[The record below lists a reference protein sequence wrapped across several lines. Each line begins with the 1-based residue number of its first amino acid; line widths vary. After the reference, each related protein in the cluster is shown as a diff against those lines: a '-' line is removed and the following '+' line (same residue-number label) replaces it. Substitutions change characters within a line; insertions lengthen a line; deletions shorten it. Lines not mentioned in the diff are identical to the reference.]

1 MSKRRFEG
9 DPLEAVRRID
19 PIDPLTVPADTTGA
33 HARALFQEV
42 ISMNDTET
50 RTSEAPRRQPWMRR
64 VALGAGM
71 AVVVAAVAGGAY
83 ALLRDNAEEIV
94 VGGEPIGSGAMTMC
108 IEYTEEML
116 RDQQFAFDGTL
127 ISATENGSEVVF
139 EVHQW
144 FKGGDAA
151 QVTLGA
157 EGLIGPTS
165 IALTGPGLTVG
176 ERYLASG
183 SDGFVW
189 ACGYSVTYDTG
200 VAAHWAELF
209 GA

>member
-42 ISMNDTET
+42 MSMNDTET

-64 VALGAGM
+64 VALGAGT
-71 AVVVAAVAGGAY
+71 AVILSVVAGGAY
-83 ALLRDNAEEIV
+83 ALLRNDAEEIV

-116 RDQQFAFDGTL
+116 RDQSVAFDGTL
-127 ISATENGSEVVF
+127 ISASDDGTQATF
-139 EVHQW
+139 EVHRW

-157 EGLIGPTS
+157 EGLLGITS
-165 IALTGPGLTVG
+165 IALNGPGLTVG

-183 SDGFVW
+183 NDGFVW
-189 ACGYSVTYDTG
+189 ACGYSVTYDT
-200 VAAHWAELF
+200 ALAEHWAELF